1 MHITMEHPYVLFLIP
16 VLSAL
21 FLITGSKMRTAN
33 QKRKY
38 AAIGIRIAVSVL
50 LVLAMCGIGLRK
62 SSDHITTIYLV
73 DVSDSIAGK
82 KGEVE
87 QFVKDGI
94 GGMPSGDKAGVIAFG
109 SDTKVEQ
116 FVTDKKLF
124 ANIETSPVTTATN
137 LEKAVQSAMALFTD
151 DSAKRLVLITDGK
164 ENEGSLQNM
173 SSALVSNQVAVE
185 VHKVESSNEKE
196 VYIDNV
202 TVPEEVNLGDTFQV
216 EVEIESNVKTT
227 AKLTLYSG
235 NTEKAAETVELETGT
250 NHFVFRDT
258 QTESGLKTYRVR
270 IEPLE
275 DTNTVN
281 NEYAA
286 FTNAKQGNSVL
297 LIEGKQGQGKA
308 FTQVLDAA
316 NINYHTIV
324 PQTAPNTIIEMNAYK
339 SIITLDVHAD
349 DLPKGFKENLE
360 SYVKD
365 YAGGFIAI
373 GGENSFA
380 LGDYKDTS
388 LETVLPVSMDLE
400 GEKEVPALSM
410 AMVIDHSGSM
420 ADGNGVITYLDLA
433 KQAAISALEHLR
445 AIDKI
450 GVVAFDD
457 TYQWAVK
464 MTQAEDTEQIKEK
477 IYSIILGGGTSIYP
491 AVDAA
496 EKELEKSDT
505 KLKHIILLSDGQDG
519 FGDYDDLLGRLKE
532 NGITLSTVAVGSG
545 ADTTLMS
552 YLAEQGGGRYYYTGI
567 ETDLPRIF
575 AQEVYLS
582 AKEYLNQ
589 REFTPVITQSSDIL
603 ENVTSEGLPTMLGYI
618 ASTAKS
624 TATVHL
630 MSDTKDPI
638 LTTWQYG
645 LGRTAAFNSDGENK
659 WTANYA
665 GWNNYA
671 ALWKN
676 IIDWTIAGEEEDGE
690 KFSVTQN
697 GSTASLSYEIEDY
710 NANTKVS
717 AVYTDEEGNTK
728 EIQLDATAPGK
739 YEKNL
744 TFDKTGVYSI
754 NIRRKEKGEIVSSKN
769 SAMAMQYSPEYK
781 YQESHEALDEFIE
794 STAGIF
800 IEKPSEIY
808 AQKPPKA
815 NESFLLTNL
824 FLILAILCFFYDIL
838 YRRLQRNF
846 IAEGI
851 QFFMKKTGMD
861 SMFEKRKE
869 RAAEKRAAREK
880 EAIKNETSMPNQKTD
895 DRKAVSGKKSLNMK
909 NKKAVKEKKKEKQ
922 VTQQLDTAALLNRKK
937 EREK

>member
-16 VLSAL
+16 VLCAL
-21 FLITGSKMRTAN
+21 FLITGSKMHTVN

-38 AAIGIRIAVSVL
+38 MAIGIRIAVLVL
-50 LVLAMCGIGLRK
+50 LVLAMCGIGLK
-62 SSDHITTIYLV
+62 KTSDHITTIYLV
-73 DVSDSIAGK
+73 DVSDSVASK

-87 QFVKDGI
+87 EFVKDGI
-94 GGMPSGDKAGVIAFG
+94 NGMPSGDKAGVIAFG

-124 ANIETSPVTTATN
+124 TGMETSPVTTATN

-151 DSAKRLVLITDGK
+151 DSAKRLVLITDGN

-173 SSALVSNQVAVE
+173 STALVSNQVAVE
-185 VHKVESSNEKE
+185 VHKIESNNEKE
-196 VYIDNV
+196 VYINNV

-235 NTEKAAETVELETGT
+235 NIEKASETVELETGT

-270 IEPLE
+270 IEPLD
-275 DTNTVN
+275 DTNTIN

-286 FTNAKQGNSVL
+286 FTNAKQGEAVL
-297 LIEGKQGQGKA
+297 LIEGTPGQGEV
-308 FTQVLDAA
+308 FTQILDAA

-324 PQTAPNTIIEMNAYK
+324 PQTAPNTIVEMNAYK

-349 DLPKGFKENLE
+349 DLPTGFKENLE

-380 LGDYKDTS
+380 LGEYKGTS

-400 GEKEVPALSM
+400 GEKEVPPLSM

-420 ADGNGVITYLDLA
+420 SEGNGVITYLDLA
-433 KQAAISALEHLR
+433 KQAAVSALKHLR
-445 AIDKI
+445 SIDKI

-457 TYQWAVK
+457 AYQWVVK
-464 MTQAEDTEQIKEK
+464 LTQVENTEDITEQIYGIAE
-477 IYSIILGGGTSIYP
+477 GGGTSIYP

-496 EKELEKSDT
+496 QKALEGADT
-505 KLKHIILLSDGQDG
+505 QLKHIILLSDGQDG
-519 FGDYDDLLGRLKE
+519 FGEYDDLLGRLKE
-532 NGITLSTVAVGSG
+532 NGITLSTVAVGDG
-545 ADTTLMS
+545 ADATLMS

-589 REFTPVITQSSDIL
+589 REFTPIVTKNSDIL

-618 ASTAKS
+618 ASTAKA

-630 MSDTKDPI
+630 MSDTEDPI

-645 LGRTAAFNSDGENK
+645 LGKTVAFNSDGENK

-665 GWNNYA
+665 GWSNYA

-676 IIDWTIAGEEEDGE
+676 IIEWTIAGEEEDGE
-690 KFSVTQN
+690 KFLVTQN
-697 GSTASLSYEIEDY
+697 GSTANISYQIEDY

-728 EIQLDATAPGK
+728 EIQLDATAPGT
-739 YEKNL
+739 YEKDI

-754 NIRRKEKGEIVSSKN
+754 NIRREENGEIVSNKN

-781 YQESHEALDEFIE
+781 YEESHDAIEEFIE
-794 STAGIF
+794 STGGTL
-800 IEKPSEIY
+800 IEEPSEIY
-808 AQKPPKA
+808 TKKPPKA
-815 NESFLLTNL
+815 NESLILTNL
-824 FLILAILCFFYDIL
+824 FLILAIFCFFYDIL

-851 QFFMKKTGMD
+851 QFFMQKTGMD
-861 SMFEKRKE
+861 SVLEKRKE
-869 RAAEKRAAREK
+869 KAAKKQAAK
-880 EAIKNETSMPNQKTD
+880 ETAKNESSTSNQKTGNTKAASGKNVSKIN
-895 DRKAVSGKKSLNMK
+895 RKAEKV
-909 NKKAVKEKKKEKQ
+909 KKKEKQ
-922 VTQQLDTAALLNRKK
+922 VTQQLDTAALLNKKK

>member
-1 MHITMEHPYVLFLIP
+1 MHITIEHPYVLFLIP
-16 VLSAL
+16 VLCAL
-21 FLITGSKMRTAN
+21 FLITGKKMRTAS
-33 QKRKY
+33 KKKKY
-38 AAIGIRIAVSVL
+38 TTIGIRIFVSVL
-50 LVLAMCGIGLRK
+50 LVLAMCGIGLKK

-73 DVSDSIAGK
+73 DVSDSIASK
-82 KGEVE
+82 KGEIE
-87 QFVKDGI
+87 QFVKEGI
-94 GGMPSGDKAGVIAFG
+94 NGMPSGDKAGVIAFG

-124 ANIETSPVTTATN
+124 AKVETSPVTTATN

-151 DSAKRLVLITDGK
+151 DSAKRLVLITDGN

-185 VHKVESSNEKE
+185 VHKIESNNEKE

-216 EVEIESNVKTT
+216 EVDIESNVKTT

-235 NTEKAAETVELETGT
+235 NTEKSSETVELETGT

-270 IEPLE
+270 IEPLD
-275 DTNTVN
+275 DTNTIN

-286 FTNAKQGNSVL
+286 FTNAKQGEAVL
-297 LIEGKQGQGKA
+297 LIEGKPGQGKA

-316 NINYHTIV
+316 NINYHTIA
-324 PQTAPNTIIEMNAYK
+324 PQTAPTAIIEMNAYK
-339 SIITLDVHAD
+339 TIITLDVHAD

-380 LGDYKDTS
+380 LGNYKGTP

-400 GEKEVPALSM
+400 GEKEVPALAM

-420 ADGNGVITYLDLA
+420 ADGNGVLTYLDLA
-433 KQAAISALEHLR
+433 KQAAVSALEHLR
-445 AIDKI
+445 TIDKI

-457 TYQWAVK
+457 AYQWAVK
-464 MTQAEDTEQIKEK
+464 LTQAEDISQIEEK
-477 IYSIILGGGTSIYP
+477 IYSIGLGGGTSIYP

-496 EKELEKSDT
+496 EKALEKSDT

-519 FGDYDDLLGRLKE
+519 FNDYDDLLERLKK
-532 NGITLSTVAVGSG
+532 NGVTLSTVAVGSG

-552 YLAEQGGGRYYYTGI
+552 YLAEQGGGRYYFTSI

-589 REFTPVITQSSDIL
+589 REFTPAITQSSDIL
-603 ENVTSEGLPTMLGYI
+603 ENVASEGLPSMLGYI

-645 LGRTAAFNSDGENK
+645 LGKTVAFNSDGENK

-676 IIDWTIAGEEEDGE
+676 IIDWTIAGEEEEGE
-690 KFSVTQN
+690 KISVTQN
-697 GSTASLSYEIEDY
+697 GSTANLSYQIEDY

-717 AVYTDEEGNTK
+717 AIYTDEEGNTQ
-728 EIQLDATAPGK
+728 EIQLDATAPGT

-754 NIRRKEKGEIVSSKN
+754 NFRREEKGKVVSNKN

-781 YQESHEALDEFIE
+781 YEESHGALEEFIE
-794 STAGIF
+794 STAGIL

-808 AQKPPKA
+808 AHKPPKA

-824 FLILAILCFFYDIL
+824 FIILAIFSFFYDIL

-846 IAEGI
+846 IGEGVH
-851 QFFMKKTGMD
+851 FFMEKTGMD
-861 SMFEKRKE
+861 KLLEKQKEKAAKRKAD
-869 RAAEKRAAREK
+869 RTK
-880 EAIKNETSMPNQKTD
+880 EFAKNSND
-895 DRKAVSGKKSLNMK
+895 NS
-909 NKKAVKEKKKEKQ
+909 NKKTADQKETTKNNSSKAKKTKEKKKEKQ
-922 VTQQLDTAALLNRKK
+922 STQQLDTAALLNRKK

>member
-1 MHITMEHPYVLFLIP
+1 MENPYVLFLIP
-16 VLSAL
+16 VLAAL
-21 FLITGSKMRTAN
+21 FLITGKSMRTASK
-33 QKRKY
+33 KRKY
-38 AAIGIRIAVSVL
+38 TAVGIRIAVSVL

-73 DVSDSIAGK
+73 DVSDSIAAK

-87 QFVKDGI
+87 QFVKEGI
-94 GGMPSGDKAGVIAFG
+94 NNMPSGDKAGVIAFG
-109 SDTKVEQ
+109 ADTKVEQ

-124 ANIETSPVTTATN
+124 TKVETAPVTTATN

-151 DSAKRLVLITDGK
+151 DTAKRLVLITDGN

-173 SSALVSNQVAVE
+173 SSALVSNRVAVE
-185 VHKVESSNEKE
+185 VHKVEKSGENE
-196 VYIDNV
+196 VYINNV
-202 TVPEEVNLGDTFQV
+202 SVPEEVNLGDNFQV
-216 EVEIESNVKTT
+216 EVDIESNVKTT

-235 NTEKAAETVELETGT
+235 NTEKATETVELETGT
-250 NHFVFRDT
+250 NHFIFRDT

-270 IEPLE
+270 IEPVD
-275 DTNTVN
+275 DTNTIN

-286 FTNAKQGNSVL
+286 FTNAKQGEAVL
-297 LIEGKQGQGKA
+297 LIEGKPGQGKA
-308 FTQVLDAA
+308 FAKVLKAA
-316 NINYHTIV
+316 NINYHTIA
-324 PQTAPNTIIEMNAYK
+324 PQTAPTAIIEMNAYK
-339 SIITLDVHAD
+339 TIITLDVHAD

-380 LGDYKDTS
+380 LGNYKGTS

-420 ADGNGVITYLDLA
+420 SDGNGAITYLDLA
-433 KQAAISALEHLR
+433 KQAAATALQNLR

-450 GVVAFDD
+450 GVIAFDD
-457 TYQWAVK
+457 AYQWAVK
-464 MTQAEDTEQIKEK
+464 LTEAADTKTIEDQIYN
-477 IYSIILGGGTSIYP
+477 IALGGGTSIYP
-491 AVDAA
+491 AVEAA
-496 EKELEKSDT
+496 EQALEKSDT

-519 FGDYDDLLGRLKE
+519 FGDYDDLLDKMKK

-545 ADTTLMS
+545 ADTVLMS
-552 YLAEQGGGRYYYTGI
+552 YLAEQGGGRYYYTNI
-567 ETDLPRIF
+567 DTDLPRIF

-589 REFTPVITQSSDIL
+589 REFTPVITQNSDIL
-603 ENVTSEGLPTMLGYI
+603 ENVTGEGLPSMLGYI
-618 ASTAKS
+618 AATAKS

-645 LGRTAAFNSDGENK
+645 LGKTAAFNSDGENK

-676 IIDWTIAGEEEDGE
+676 IIDWTIAGEEDEGE
-690 KFSVTQN
+690 KIAVTQN
-697 GSTASLSYEIEDY
+697 GSTATLSYEIEDY
-710 NANTKVS
+710 NANTKVT
-717 AVYTDEEGNTK
+717 AIYTDEEGNKK
-728 EIQLDATAPGK
+728 EIQLDAAAPGK

-744 TFDKTGVYSI
+744 TFDKTGVYSL
-754 NIRRKEKGEIVSSKN
+754 NFRREENGEVKSTKN

-781 YQESHEALDEFIE
+781 YEESHEALEEFIE
-794 STAGIF
+794 STAGTW

-808 AQKPPKA
+808 THKPPKA

-824 FLILAILCFFYDIL
+824 FLLLAVFVFFYDIL
-838 YRRLQRNF
+838 HRRLQRNF
-846 IAEGI
+846 ISEGI
-851 QFFMKKTGMD
+851 QFFMQKTGLD
-861 SMFEKRKE
+861 VRLAKRKE
-869 RAAEKRAAREK
+869 KAAK
-880 EAIKNETSMPNQKTD
+880 
-895 DRKAVSGKKSLNMK
+895 
-909 NKKAVKEKKKEKQ
+909 KKAGKAKASETKTPETKTNEKTEKKAGKTKSAAAGKTVRKKKEKQ
-922 VTQQLDTAALLNRKK
+922 PAQQLDTASLLNRKK

>member
-1 MHITMEHPYVLFLIP
+1 MHITMEHPYLLFLIP
-16 VLSAL
+16 VLCAL
-21 FLITGSKMRTAN
+21 FIMTGRKMRTSSR
-33 QKRKY
+33 KRKY
-38 AAIGIRIAVSVL
+38 TAIGIRIAVSVF

-62 SSDHITTIYLV
+62 SSDHVTTIYLL
-73 DVSDSIAGK
+73 DVSDSIASK
-82 KGEVE
+82 KSEVE

-94 GGMPSGDKAGVIAFG
+94 GNMPAGDKAGVIAFG

-124 ANIETSPVTTATN
+124 TSVETSPITTATN

-151 DSAKRLVLITDGK
+151 DSAKRLVLVTDGN

-173 SSALVSNQVAVE
+173 STALVSNKVVVE
-185 VHKVESSNEKE
+185 VYKVQGNNEKE

-216 EVEIESNVKTT
+216 EVQIESTVKTT
-227 AKLTLYSG
+227 AKLSLYSG
-235 NTEKAAETVELETGT
+235 NTEKATETVELETGT

-275 DTNTVN
+275 DSNTVN

-286 FTNAKQGNSVL
+286 FTNAKQGDAVL
-297 LIEGKQGQGKA
+297 LIEGEAGQSEA
-308 FTQVLDAA
+308 FSQVLDAA

-324 PQTAPNTIIEMNAYK
+324 PQTAPTTIVEMNAYK

-349 DLPKGFKENLE
+349 DLPNGFKENLE

-380 LGDYKDTS
+380 LGEYKDTP

-420 ADGNGVITYLDLA
+420 EDGNGVITYLDLA
-433 KQAAISALEHLR
+433 KQAAVSAVEHLR
-445 AIDKI
+445 AIDKVGI
-450 GVVAFDD
+450 LAFDD
-457 TYQWAVK
+457 KYQWVVK
-464 MTQAEDTEQIKEK
+464 LSQAEDTETIKDK
-477 IYSIILGGGTSIYP
+477 IFSIAGGGGTSIYP

-496 EKELEKSDT
+496 EQALEKVDT

-519 FGDYDDLLGRLKE
+519 FKGYDDLIKKLND

-545 ADTTLMS
+545 ADTVLME

-589 REFTPVITQSSDIL
+589 REFTPVITQNSDIL
-603 ENVTSEGLPTMLGYI
+603 KNVISEGLPSMLGYI
-618 ASTAKS
+618 ASTPKS
-624 TATVHL
+624 TSTVHL

-645 LGRTAAFNSDGENK
+645 LGRSAAFNSDGENK

-671 ALWKN
+671 VLWKN
-676 IIDWTIAGEEEDGE
+676 IIEWTIAGEEDNGE
-690 KFSVTQN
+690 QFFVTQN
-697 GSTASLSYEIEDY
+697 GNTATLSYQLEDY

-728 EIQLDATAPGK
+728 EIQLDAVSPGK

-744 TFDKTGVYSI
+744 TIGETGVYSI
-754 NIRRKEKGEIVSSKN
+754 NIRREEKGEVVSSKN

-781 YQESHEALDEFIE
+781 YEESHEALEEFIE
-794 STAGIF
+794 STAGVWIN
-800 IEKPSEIY
+800 EPSEIY
-808 AQKPPKA
+808 QQKPPRA
-815 NESFLLTNL
+815 NESFFLTNL
-824 FLILAILCFFYDIL
+824 FLIFAMLCFFYDIL

-846 IAEGI
+846 VMEGI
-851 QFFMKKTGMD
+851 QFFLEKTGWSRQLEKQRSKATEQKKEAELKNRRKKTE
-861 SMFEKRKE
+861 EKVPVK
-869 RAAEKRAAREK
+869 
-880 EAIKNETSMPNQKTD
+880 QKTD
-895 DRKAVSGKKSLNMK
+895 V
-909 NKKAVKEKKKEKQ
+909 KKEKNKGKGRTKLKQ
-922 VTQQLDTAALLNRKK
+922 ESQQLDTTALLNRKK
-937 EREK
+937 ERER